1 MLAKVNVGR
10 PINNRCRPDG
20 ILWQRS
26 RVRMGEEKSLSPVS
40 DAKEDNGDEE
50 EERDR
55 QTDKERASSEE
66 EERKAVIDREIH
78 NEQIE
83 IDR

>member
-26 RVRMGEEKSLSPVS
+26 RVRMGEEKSLSPVL

-50 EERDR
+50 EER
-55 QTDKERASSEE
+55 
-66 EERKAVIDREIH
+66 
-78 NEQIE
+78 QIN
-83 IDR
+83 R